1 MRFGGGR
8 VWGIA
13 SCFPSCWSL
22 FRLKRN
28 LRKPK
33 TAIQQMFVI
42 GLIERN
48 IASNFTALHRIVNN
62 FETRSKTIVFLSFL
76 KMIVPFLEKNIVFA
90 ETNSLFRT
98 FEKTKKLLFFFKLR
112 MNLSFSTI
120 NFNFSESL
128 LMLSLFFLTREITFI
143 FAFLKDFLIL
153 EFSDQ
158 NCLKKVVRDH

>member
-1 MRFGGGR
+1 
-8 VWGIA
+8 
-13 SCFPSCWSL
+13 
-22 FRLKRN
+22 
-28 LRKPK
+28 
-33 TAIQQMFVI
+33 MFVI

-128 LMLSLFFLTREITFI
+128 LRLSSFF
-143 FAFLKDFLIL
+143 
-153 EFSDQ
+153 
-158 NCLKKVVRDH
+158 